1 MGVLGVLNYFSAG
14 KSSYFIVWHIGK
26 GFRNSCPHR
35 SLLQGGLPLFLFMPI
50 WTFPSTS
57 PSISTKFLMGPWS
70 YCLNAFSL
78 FLRMALLLILSKASP
93 ISLPEW
99 HFPHVPVTAL
109 VCDGHPGRQESYF
122 ISLCPYSA
130 MDGFSAKHFIVTLKP
145 NNIFQGKWL
154 ANNHHLWCRK
164 IPPSL
169 PGLNAFKETLERRSL
184 YRQSDFFFY
193 SPFVEI
199 SFTQGLKKK
208 GKNKKK
214 QQRKRKPAL
223 NEKFQSC
230 LCKNPPSPSQRPLPL
245 YPGLCVSRQ
254 RG

>member
-1 MGVLGVLNYFSAG
+1 MVL
-14 KSSYFIVWHIGK
+14 I
-26 GFRNSCPHR
+26 
-35 SLLQGGLPLFLFMPI
+35 LQ
-50 WTFPSTS
+50 
-57 PSISTKFLMGPWS
+57 
-70 YCLNAFSL
+70 
-78 FLRMALLLILSKASP
+78 LLLRSPLTQGASEEVEPCLEGMCLSLSSNWGNQKP
-93 ISLPEW
+93 RKLNRKIS
-99 HFPHVPVTAL
+99 
-109 VCDGHPGRQESYF
+109 

-130 MDGFSAKHFIVTLKP
+130 MDGFSAKHFIVILKP

-154 ANNHHLWCRK
+154 ANSHHLWCRK

-169 PGLNAFKETLERRSL
+169 LGLNAFKETLERRSL
-184 YRQSDFFFY
+184 YRQSDFFFH

-245 YPGLCVSRQ
+245 YPGLSVSRQ